1 MSLYPP
7 PGEDQE
13 SADERALSRRLDA
26 LREYV
31 ACLHQE
37 DVHTQKEVRWRLHSV
52 LQPLQ
57 ELEGVGH
64 ADLLQCLEPWVGR
77 RAGDLQPPALSLLAP
92 LLDELAD
99 VVAHLDGSGEML
111 RPAEEPLIYVQDV
124 DASQGQHL
132 AQQLKSMG
140 YRVQVFL
147 RLDALQAST
156 LRRPPQV
163 ILLGPARHEQAAA
176 LDWIAALRAAQ
187 AAPPCILIG
196 HDESFEEQLAA
207 VRAGV
212 GGYFSRPVHLAGLY
226 QRLAQILSVEQG
238 EAARV
243 LLLSPQGDS
252 PLLAPLAAAGL
263 LVQSVSRG
271 EMLFAGLSSLQPEVL
286 LIDAV
291 DSDSAMQWAGLVRLH
306 DAWMQVPLLFYVAE
320 GMAAPPLWQ
329 IADQVLFAVHGDDR
343 LIASVRAH
351 ARRSRLLTQALTRDG
366 LTGLLT
372 QSEIKNRL
380 ATEIERSQRYGKPL
394 SVALLEIDHF
404 EDIRATYGHLI
415 GDMVLRTLA
424 HLLRNRVRR
433 TDLLGRYGGETFIIL
448 LSDCALSSAGSL
460 VEDLRQKF
468 AALSLHPSL
477 QDFFCTF
484 SAGVSVLKGHES
496 IEALLMR
503 LDEARLEARRS
514 GQNRLC
520 IL

>member
-1 MSLYPP
+1 MSPQHPP
-7 PGEDQE
+7 AEDQE
-13 SADERALSRRLDA
+13 HADERALSRRLDA

-37 DVHTQKEVRWRLHSV
+37 DTHTQREVRWRLYSV

-57 ELEGVGH
+57 ELDGVGH
-64 ADLLQCLEPWVGR
+64 IELLQRLEPWVGR

-99 VVAHLDGSGEML
+99 VVAHLDDGGELL
-111 RPAEEPLIYVQDV
+111 RPAEEPLIYLQDADV
-124 DASQGQHL
+124 SHGQHL

-156 LRRPPQV
+156 LRRPPQA
-163 ILLGPARHEQAAA
+163 ILLGPSRNEQAGA
-176 LDWIAALRAAQ
+176 LAWISALRATDT
-187 AAPPCILIG
+187 APPCILIG
-196 HDESFEEQLAA
+196 QDESLAEQLAA

-226 QRLAQILSVEQG
+226 QRLEQILGAEQG
-238 EAARV
+238 QPPRV
-243 LLLSPQGDS
+243 FLLSPLIDS
-252 PLLAPLAAAGL
+252 PLQGILVAAGL
-263 LVQSVSRG
+263 QVQSVSNG
-271 EMLFAGLSSLQPEVL
+271 EELLAGLSTLQPEVL
-286 LIDAV
+286 LIDVA
-291 DSDSAMQWAGLVRLH
+291 DPDSAVQWAGLVRLH
-306 DAWMQVPLLFYVAE
+306 DAWMQMPLLFHVDEAVSSP
-320 GMAAPPLWQ
+320 ALWQ
-329 IADQVLFAVHGDDR
+329 IADQVLFAGHDEDR

-372 QSEIKNRL
+372 QTEIKNRL
-380 ATEIERSQRYGKPL
+380 GTEIVRSLRHGKPL

-404 EDIRATYGHLI
+404 EDIHATYGHLI

-433 TDLLGRYGGETFIIL
+433 TDLLGRYGSETFIIL
-448 LSDCALSSAGSL
+448 LGDCALSSAGGL

-468 AALSLHPSL
+468 SALSLHPSL

-484 SAGVSVLKGHES
+484 SAGVTVLNGHES
-496 IEALLMR
+496 VEALLMR
-503 LDEARLEARRS
+503 LDEARLKARRS